1 MDVDGLER
9 AERLLDLG
17 KRLVGADGCGIA
29 ENPFGQVGAH
39 HVEAVKR
46 RLGRDGIGLA
56 AERKG
61 RLADVEFEV
70 LGHLVAVDD
79 GAALRPIWSLPR
91 SGFLARATAAA
102 MTARSRSVAAN
113 RRDACGAPS
122 SGRPRCRRPSPRD
135 CPLVCLWAQK
145 ARPTSPLQHPS
156 HNPRMRSETL

>member
-1 MDVDGLER
+1 MAAHPRRGPVEDRPQMDVDGLER

-46 RLGRDGIGLA
+46 RLGRDDIGLA

-79 GAALRPIWSLPR
+79 GADLEANLVFAAQRWR
-91 SGFLARATAAA
+91 AR
-102 MTARSRSVAAN
+102 
-113 RRDACGAPS
+113 RR
-122 SGRPRCRRPSPRD
+122 RR
-135 CPLVCLWAQK
+135 
-145 ARPTSPLQHPS
+145 
-156 HNPRMRSETL
+156 